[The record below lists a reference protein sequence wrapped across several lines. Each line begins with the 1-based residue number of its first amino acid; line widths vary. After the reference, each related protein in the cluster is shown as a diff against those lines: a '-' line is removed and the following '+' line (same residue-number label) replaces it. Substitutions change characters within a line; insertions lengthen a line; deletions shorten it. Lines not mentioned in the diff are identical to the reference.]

1 MIRKLVKDLN
11 VTDIRKMTNEEL
23 YYLRD
28 ETLEGI
34 SEMPNVEKALN
45 ALAAR
50 IYTQQI
56 EINELRDHQ
65 ITDHNVALLE
75 WAKRQLELGRIV
87 LSVENNVLVVI
98 EKKEE
103 SNAKMG

>member
-56 EINELRDHQ
+56 EINNLSENQ
-65 ITDHNVALLE
+65 ITDHNVVLLE
-75 WAKRQLELGRIV
+75 WAKRQMELGRIA

-103 SNAKMG
+103 SNGKVG

>member
-1 MIRKLVKDLN
+1 MTRKPLKDLDSKD
-11 VTDIRKMTNEEL
+11 VTKMTNEEL
-23 YYLRD
+23 LSLKN
-28 ETLEGI
+28 ETLEEFPKMSNGW
-34 SEMPNVEKALN
+34 KALR
-45 ALAAR
+45 ALGAR

-56 EINELRDHQ
+56 EINELRNHQ

-75 WAKRQLELGRIV
+75 WAKRQLELGRIA